1 MKQSNVNFQEKN
13 KLTIEKLSIGARTQ
27 RDERDKSTDADLT
40 QIKLVNR
47 KRVKQYFIEEFND
60 ILNEIYQSRTENF
73 STQELN
79 FGGNNCQIEYGKIN
93 QILTYSEYKSILIK
107 LKLISGSE
115 FNKDEKYLTIQ
126 L

>member
-13 KLTIEKLSIGARTQ
+13 KLTIEKLSIGSRTQ
-27 RDERDKSTDADLT
+27 RDEKDKSTDVDLT

-115 FNKDEKYLTIQ
+115 FNKDEK
-126 L
+126 